1 MFRCSLASCLL
12 VFIVCSFCGK
22 DFKSLGR
29 HVWRCKEKGK
39 LNNKD
44 KNNNARVTSNGENTI
59 PMAATCVELPSSITS
74 TMKCS
79 CGKVCNGRRGLKMHH
94 AETFE
99 IQCNE
104 EYLPANEVP
113 PSVIDDQ
120 VLTKVGVKLP
130 KSIDQ
135 WKVANDYFQAS
146 LPIHDIASSGLNT
159 TINRMNK
166 IIYEY
171 FEINCGLVN
180 SVKATEINNKYK

>member
-1 MFRCSLASCLL
+1 MHQRSC
-12 VFIVCSFCGK
+12 
-22 DFKSLGR
+22 
-29 HVWRCKEKGK
+29 
-39 LNNKD
+39 
-44 KNNNARVTSNGENTI
+44 RVI
-59 PMAATCVELPSSITS
+59 I
-74 TMKCS
+74 
-79 CGKVCNGRRGLKMHH
+79 GLSG
-94 AETFE
+94 ETFE
-99 IQCNE
+99 TQCNE
-104 EYLPANEVP
+104 EYLPANELP

-171 FEINCGLVN
+171 FEINFGLVN
-180 SVKATEINNKYK
+180 SVKTTEINNKYKGYSKHALKSCLKQLKREGADPAEIKVVAHLLRCKLNSSKLHLNEGQVDQQIKKNFLGFC